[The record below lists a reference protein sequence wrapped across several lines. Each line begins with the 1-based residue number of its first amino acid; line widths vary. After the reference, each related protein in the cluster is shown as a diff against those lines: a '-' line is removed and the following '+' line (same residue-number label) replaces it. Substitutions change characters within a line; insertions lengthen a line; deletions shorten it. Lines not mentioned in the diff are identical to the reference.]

1 MKRGDLV
8 LYQDSHWIVQVHD
21 ARRTK
26 TALLLKADGTT
37 EEVAHDLDI
46 PIVANPSQEWPFVTV
61 PEKPRW
67 GRVTTVSWVRNT
79 GLTQLVPFA
88 DWMLSDP
95 VRSGGSL
102 FLRPGLGLQR
112 GHILQVAFE
121 KGVVNVPITVAFGT
135 VATRQARATV
145 KKPLRPATIYDR
157 LTANDE
163 DFDE

>member
-8 LYQDSHWIVQVHD
+8 DYQGSHWIVQVYD

-26 TALLLKADGTT
+26 LALLLKADGTT
-37 EEVAHDLDI
+37 EEVPHDLDL
-46 PIVANPSQEWPFVTV
+46 PIVGNPSQEWPFVTV

-67 GRVTTVSWVRNT
+67 GRVANVSVVTTR
-79 GLTQLVPFA
+79 GLRGLVPFA

-102 FLRPGLGLQR
+102 FLRPGLNLRTGD
-112 GHILQVAFE
+112 ILQVAFE
-121 KGVVNVPITVAFGT
+121 KGVTNVPITPSFGT
-135 VATRQARATV
+135 VSVRQARAVTR
-145 KKPLRPATIYDR
+145 KPVRPATVYDR
-157 LTANDE
+157 LTSDDE